1 MIDLDSWTSIQF
13 APPIVSGSLWPARYN
28 EGSKVDKW
36 CKENCKGRAMIDNV
50 VGDVCFELEQD
61 AIMFSLRYL

>member
-13 APPIVSGSLWPARYN
+13 APPVVSGELSPERFNAGN
-28 EGSKVDKW
+28 NVNKW
-36 CKENCKGRAMIDNV
+36 CKENCKGKAMIDNV
-50 VGDVCFELEQD
+50 VGDVCFEMEQD